1 MVLAQGEHTLRGFD
15 EELAAVRRLV
25 SEMGGVVEVQIGDA
39 IEALED
45 GDVDGARQVIE
56 RDYVVNRYDVE
67 ANDEMASIIA
77 RRQPAGSDLRLL
89 LSLGK
94 TVTDLERIGDEAE
107 KIGRMTLLLNEHGRL
122 GVNSSLLRDVGSMGR
137 LARQMVHEVLDA
149 LARMDVQAAIQV
161 AQGDRNLDEEFR
173 AALRRLVTYMMEDPR
188 VIGQAIDVLFVIKAL
203 ERIGDHAKNIAEY
216 VVYLVKGQDV
226 RHVSKDQLP
235 ILV

>member
-1 MVLAQGEHTLRGFD
+1 
-15 EELAAVRRLV
+15 
-25 SEMGGVVEVQIGDA
+25 MGGVVEAQIGDA
-39 IEALED
+39 IEAIEE
-45 GDVDGARQVIE
+45 GDVDRARQVVE
-56 RDYVVNRYDVE
+56 RDHLVNRYDVE
-67 ANDEMASIIA
+67 SNDEIASVIA

-122 GVNSSLLRDVGSMGR
+122 GVSSGLLRDVRPMGE
-137 LARQMVHEVLDA
+137 LARQMVHESLDA
-149 LARMDVQAAIQV
+149 LARLDVPAAIQV
-161 AQGDRNLDEEFR
+161 AQGDRSLDDEFR
-173 AALRRLVTYMMEDPR
+173 AALRGLATYMMEDPR

-216 VVYLVKGQDV
+216 VIYLVKGQDV

-235 ILV
+235 AMF